1 MITTGIEE
9 NIKRNRQHRKKH
21 LHRYDMHFQTTF
33 VISGEFLDGP
43 ELINEQEVLDAE
55 AHNILVNEDRS
66 ALNNV
71 FACGTP
77 LILGQVTP
85 ENSEICS
92 NPFRTKVMYI
102 NKHGHQKIHKS
113 TINPNI
119 KVVHK
124 THKQHQNRS
133 GNSSPVIDDIIK
145 LHGSLNDRKELVNE

>member
-1 MITTGIEE
+1 MITTGKEE
-9 NIKRNRQHRKKH
+9 NIKMNRQHRKKH
-21 LHRYDMHFQTTF
+21 LHRYDIHFQTIF
-33 VISGEFLDGP
+33 VISGEFLNDE

-77 LILGQVTP
+77 LIYEQNIQQ
-85 ENSEICS
+85 NSKNCS
-92 NPFRTKVMYI
+92 NPFRTKVIYI

-113 TINPNI
+113 PINPNI

-124 THKQHQNRS
+124 THKKLQNRS

-145 LHGSLNDRKELVNE
+145 SHGSLSINKELVNE